1 MPANQSEKEFFA
13 LVATG
18 RKGVEEM
25 FLAMSPEMQ
34 GIAAPNIASDFDT
47 WKMRALVDVTTNEN
61 LRPVIQTREG
71 IHSVYACLSKALVMG
86 LQVGGQF
93 PHMYLAPKAGKAI
106 LIPSQDGYI
115 FMTTYGPGALF
126 RVEPQLREVYEKDKI
141 QIREAEGKWVHEYP
155 EDNPFSDRGKLVGY
169 FTVLEFKDGRRGIP
183 YVRINEVEDI
193 ENAYGNKGS
202 PMYTKSL
209 IDAHRKTAMKKM
221 LKPYAKLCEG
231 IAMLMSLDEYAE
243 GQAEPE
249 PSPRN
254 VTERTSARLDAAV
267 KGFDPEPPA
276 EKPEPVTPAEK
287 PEPKPEPKK
296 DEKADA
302 GDLF

>member
-1 MPANQSEKEFFA
+1 MSNQSEKEFFA

-25 FLAMSPEMQ
+25 FGAMGGEMQ
-34 GIAAPNIASDFDT
+34 GIAAPNIATDFDT
-47 WKMRALVDVTTNEN
+47 WKMRALVEVTTNEN
-61 LRPVIQTREG
+61 IRSIIQTREG
-71 IHSVYACLSKALVMG
+71 IHSVYSSLSKALTMG
-86 LQVGGQF
+86 LQIGGQF
-93 PHMYLAPKAGKAI
+93 SQAYLVPKSGKVV
-106 LIPSQDGYI
+106 LMPSADGYI

-141 QIREAEGKWVHEYP
+141 QIREAEGLWVHEYP
-155 EDNPFSDRGKLVGY
+155 EDNPFGDRGKLVGY

-183 YVRINEVEDI
+183 YVRIKEVEDI

-243 GQAEPE
+243 GQAQGETDPT
-249 PSPRN
+249 PRN
-254 VTERTSARLDAAV
+254 VTERAASRLDAAA
-267 KGFDPEPPA
+267 KGFDPDPPVETKPA
-276 EKPEPVTPAEK
+276 EKVEPA
-287 PEPKPEPKK
+287 KPEPKK
-296 DEKADA
+296 DEKD
-302 GDLF
+302 DPNVLF